1 MATTRIGAAIDALL
15 ALCRAAPGLAGVVI
29 FDGPRVPHNA
39 RVTPAGLYLGARAVD
54 DPAAEGDQDFAH
66 LGARARDETFAIAC
80 TAEAF
85 SGDTDMKVRR
95 DRALALLAEV
105 ENLLRPTDTNPRAY
119 TISEAVLYA
128 HVAGGT
134 RLVQRQTGNGAI
146 ASITFHITC
155 RARI

>member
-1 MATTRIGAAIDALL
+1 MATTRIGAAIDALVV
-15 ALCRAAPGLAGVVI
+15 LCRAAPGLAGVVV
-29 FDGPRVPHNA
+29 FDGPRVTDNDLVNPD
-39 RVTPAGLYLGARAVD
+39 RLYIGASADD

-80 TAEAF
+80 TAEAW

-105 ENLLRPTDTNPRAY
+105 ENLLRPTDANPRAY
-119 TISEAVLYA
+119 TISESVLYA
-128 HVAGGT
+128 HIAGGM

-146 ASITFHITC
+146 ASITFHVTC